1 MKTGTPIYRGIWAL
15 WTTKIVGTMQAT
27 QKTPM
32 LNQSGLYNPNQPSPY
47 TTSQVSLWDTPL
59 SSFSGIRNPECMWIP
74 DYIFRTAPE
83 VLAGGLH
90 HKENVFQTFWAVV
103 KCKNTFFDRHWWP
116 PTRFLTPSPIN
127 MVHFLKKFHTFFFL
141 LFSSSTTMC
150 FHRWPFIERGLFGKA
165 SGVIWSVNRVGVSL
179 NLRLVCLGVMLTIM
193 VSCSLEAPVPPLSP
207 HQQIFFFPAIF
218 FPPTLFPLHQWLE
231 LELEPLV

>member
-1 MKTGTPIYRGIWAL
+1 MFEEELLNSILREYVIRSACVIRIISSGLHQKFWPVVC
-15 WTTKIVGTMQAT
+15 TTK
-27 QKTPM
+27 
-32 LNQSGLYNPNQPSPY
+32 N
-47 TTSQVSLWDTPL
+47 
-59 SSFSGIRNPECMWIP
+59 
-74 DYIFRTAPE
+74 
-83 VLAGGLH
+83 
-90 HKENVFQTFWAVV
+90 TFGAVV

-127 MVHFLKKFHTFFFL
+127 MVYFLKKFHTFFFL

-150 FHRWPFIERGLFGKA
+150 FHRWPFIERGLFGNP

-193 VSCSLEAPVPPLSP
+193 VSCSLEAPVPPLFP
-207 HQQIFFFPAIF
+207 LQQIFFFPAIF
-218 FPPTLFPLHQWLE
+218 FPPTLFPLHQWLK